1 MKKIFVSLF
10 ACAALLSSCN
20 MDTEQQGVL
29 DEKDAIT
36 TVENARYFRNNFYS
50 NLRLMSTGSLV
61 YNTEIQCDQFVG
73 LSTAGGRGG
82 TMNYGDLTS
91 STGEFS
97 STYGSMYS
105 VIAGVNYYLMYVEP
119 MLESFKITPEIEAE
133 NEENIAAL
141 ERYIGEARFV
151 RGYAYWYLF
160 DHYCMTY
167 DKAIGDEPGKGLQ
180 LTTTYHPTGEN
191 TNYPGR
197 SSMNESLKLIN
208 DDLTAAYDALKKY
221 EDDGNVENCVAGA
234 PYLSSYAVLALQ
246 ARIALATGDYA
257 TAISKSQEVISNS
270 GYSLATGSQV
280 AQMWRDAY
288 VGELIFAP
296 FVNLAEAEEG
306 IASTCAGWN
315 YWVFNSTQ
323 SDLIPL
329 QPVLELYAVEGLKMA
344 QDYRFG
350 AYFSRRQINGS
361 EGKVNAY
368 VFNKYPGNTSLFPQ
382 GTQNPYLN
390 TPKPFRLG
398 EQYLILAEAAAMST
412 PQQTEL
418 AQSAINDLR
427 KARVQDKF
435 YKDINYTG
443 DALIQFIQ
451 DERSRELIGEGF
463 RCSDLRRW
471 KKAWSRNF
479 PYTLLPNVD
488 SSFSLSSTSVSY
500 SADDYRYVW
509 AIPSAEMNVNPNIA
523 GQQNK
528 GY

>member
-20 MDTEQQGVL
+20 MDTEQPGVF
-29 DEKDAIT
+29 DDKDAINS
-36 TVENARYFRNNFYS
+36 VENARYFRNYLYN
-50 NLRLMSTGSLV
+50 NLRSMSVGGYV

-91 STGEFS
+91 STGEFAS
-97 STYGSMYS
+97 VYGGMYS
-105 VIAGVNYYLMYVEP
+105 RIANVNYFLMHVEP
-119 MLESFKITPEIEAE
+119 MLESFKATPELEAE
-133 NEENIAAL
+133 NSDNIAQL
-141 ERYIGEARFV
+141 ERYIGEAKFV

-167 DKAIGDEPGKGLQ
+167 DKAIGDEPAKGLQ
-180 LTTTYHPTGEN
+180 LTTTYFPTGVN
-191 TNYPGR
+191 TYYPGR
-197 SSMNESLKLIN
+197 STMNESLKLIN
-208 DDLTAAYDALKKY
+208 DDLAAAYNALKKY

-246 ARIALATGDYA
+246 ARIALATGDYN
-257 TAISKSQEVISNS
+257 TAITKAQDVIANS
-270 GYSLATGSQV
+270 GYSLASGQNV
-280 AQMWRDAY
+280 AKMWQDSY
-288 VGELIFAP
+288 TEELIFAP
-296 FVNLAEAEEG
+296 YVDVMEAEG
-306 IASTCAGWN
+306 ISSTCVGWN
-315 YWVFNSTQ
+315 YWWSKSTQ

-350 AYFSRRQINGS
+350 AYFSRRPINGN

-368 VFNKYPGNTSLFPQ
+368 VFNKYPGNASLVPS
-382 GTQNPYLN
+382 GTTNMYLN
-390 TPKPFRLG
+390 KPKPFRLG
-398 EQYLILAEAAAMST
+398 EQYLILAEAAALAT
-412 PQQTEL
+412 PQQTKV
-418 AQSAINDLR
+418 AQDAVNALR
-427 KARVQDKF
+427 KARVQPNF
-435 YKDINYTG
+435 YKEINYTG
-443 DALIQFIQ
+443 DELIKFVQ

-471 KKAWSRNF
+471 KKAWSRNY

-488 SSFSLSSTSVSY
+488 SSFALSSTSVSY

-523 GQQNK
+523 GQQNT